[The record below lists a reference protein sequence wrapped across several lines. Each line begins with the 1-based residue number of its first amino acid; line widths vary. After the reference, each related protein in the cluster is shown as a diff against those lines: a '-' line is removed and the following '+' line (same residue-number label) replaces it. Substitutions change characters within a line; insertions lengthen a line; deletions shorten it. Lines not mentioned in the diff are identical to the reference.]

1 MRKPQL
7 ADLKRRAFGGEPVTI
22 DDPTTLA
29 RELLMTDDVVLD
41 HGQAP
46 HTIATAQAWATLA
59 VAEAVKRLAA
69 AVEALHESGLGH
81 REVSPFSGCAGR

>member
-1 MRKPQL
+1 M
-7 ADLKRRAFGGEPVTI
+7 TI

-29 RELLMTDDVVLD
+29 RELLMTDDVVLG

-81 REVSPFSGCAGR
+81 PRSQSSFWGPV